1 MRQELTDA
9 IVEAALDEL
18 AEHGYLGL
26 SMDAVARRAGVGK
39 SALYR
44 RWPGKQEMAVDVVSR
59 LGVPLAEVPD
69 TGSFARDVRALLDAV
84 LDWFTDP
91 RLGPIFADL
100 TSVART
106 NPVLGQALT
115 EHLGNPRRERGR
127 VLLERAVGRGELPA
141 DTDLE
146 LALDAIAAPVFWRLH
161 VRREPVTPAYL
172 DQVADLMVHALTR
185 R

>member
-1 MRQELTDA
+1 MRQDLTDA

-18 AEHGYLGL
+18 AERGYQGL

-44 RWPGKQEMAVDVVSR
+44 RWAGKQEMAVDIVSR
-59 LGVPLAEVPD
+59 LGVPLAEVAD
-69 TGSFARDVRALLDAV
+69 SGSFAGDIRALLDAV

-100 TSVART
+100 VTVART
-106 NPVLGQALT
+106 NPVLGDALT
-115 EHLGNPRRERGR
+115 EHLGDPRRQRGR
-127 VLLERAVGRGELPA
+127 VLLERAIGRGEIPA
-141 DTDLE
+141 DTDLD
-146 LALDAIAAPVFWRLH
+146 LALDTIAAPVFWRLH

-172 DQVADLMVHALTR
+172 DQVAALMVHAFTPR
-185 R
+185 